1 MGKLILTGCGGHL
14 GSRVLTHLL
23 THNLI
28 PTSDLIISTSNAS
41 KLPQTVKDTN
51 IEIRHGDF
59 TSPSAPSDLT
69 STFRGATVLFLISFP
84 SPSVSRWEHHRTAID
99 AAKASGVQTVIYT
112 SLMFG
117 GEAGTSSVAV
127 VQQAHIRTI
136 AYLQQSGLKYVIVRE
151 GIYAESWWLYAGFQP
166 REGYPAPRSGSNGVA
181 LDGHDEGLKEQGDKG
196 VIEWVI
202 PADGPVAWVSWTEL
216 AEATALILAEYEK
229 YIGQTLNLTGCETKT
244 ITQLAEVG
252 GAGDGEKSGYQDLGD
267 GGSGTVPEG
276 AEGGAG
282 REFLDCGCVGNVS
295 RGIGERGD
303 GGGGWV
309 AGETHWAEAQNDG
322 GDGGNTVRRAVN
334 ATIEQVEPHPKV
346 ALSRHLG
353 REQGRM

>member
-1 MGKLILTGCGGHL
+1 
-14 GSRVLTHLL
+14 
-23 THNLI
+23 
-28 PTSDLIISTSNAS
+28 
-41 KLPQTVKDTN
+41 
-51 IEIRHGDF
+51 
-59 TSPSAPSDLT
+59 
-69 STFRGATVLFLISFP
+69 
-84 SPSVSRWEHHRTAID
+84 
-99 AAKASGVQTVIYT
+99 
-112 SLMFG
+112 MFG

-244 ITQLAEVG
+244 ITQLAELVERETG
-252 GAGDGEKSGYQDLGD
+252 RKVDIRILGMEEAVRYQK
-267 GGSGTVPEG
+267 E
-276 AEGGAG
+276 
-282 REFLDCGCVGNVS
+282 
-295 RGIGERGD
+295 
-303 GGGGWV
+303 
-309 AGETHWAEAQNDG
+309 
-322 GDGGNTVRRAVN
+322 RRAVPEEN
-334 ATIEQVEPHPKV
+334 SWIVDAWGTFHGALERGETGVVDGLLERLIGRRPRTMGEMAGTLFVEQ
-346 ALSRHLG
+346 
-353 REQGRM
+353 